1 MSNSNRVAILI
12 SGAYRTF
19 DKTWPNNEKILE
31 KLAYEYDIFFILGIT
46 IIIQKN
52 LIVLMTIYILV
63 WVTSRVGNTDKQT
76 SYNFKTKITFEE
88 GIKECINYFCN
99 LKTK

>member
-1 MSNSNRVAILI
+1 MIDNGDALNLSTGVATSFHDFALMATSILNYYPNI
-12 SGAYRTF
+12 VGDSSKPSG
-19 DKTWPNNEKILE
+19 
-31 KLAYEYDIFFILGIT
+31 
-46 IIIQKN
+46 
-52 LIVLMTIYILV
+52 
-63 WVTSRVGNTDKQT
+63 VTSRVGNTDKQI